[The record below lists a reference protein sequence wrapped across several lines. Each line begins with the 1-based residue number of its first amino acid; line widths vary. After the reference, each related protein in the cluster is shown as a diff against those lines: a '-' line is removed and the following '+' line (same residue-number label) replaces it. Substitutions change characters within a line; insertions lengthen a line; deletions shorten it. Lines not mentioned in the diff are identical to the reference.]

1 MSVLSVLS
9 LILVGGLFMM
19 SAVNESYAEYINVEP
34 DDDFIV
40 KTGGKIT
47 YIVPFYEGDVEV
59 DNILFQAYLTNSD
72 GNKIT
77 GAVTPS
83 TWTLSGSG
91 TRTLTITAPES
102 AGTYS
107 VVVEYEGTDDDGAEL
122 KGSSQALLR
131 VVVPITLTAEVT
143 NSSNVAATTTVSFLV
158 DGKRVE
164 DSETAVNDLQ
174 PGSSK
179 TVSYEWVTTLGEG
192 RHTYAAVT
200 EDGTVIKE
208 GEFYVGHND
217 YQWATIIMG
226 LLFVILVIVL
236 IYIVRKPV
244 KNYGKPKGRR

>member
-9 LILVGGLFMM
+9 LIFVGGLFMM
-19 SAVNESYAEYINVEP
+19 AAVDESYAEYMNVEP
-34 DDDFIV
+34 EDVYTV
-40 KTGGKIT
+40 KTGGSIK
-47 YIVPFYEGDVEV
+47 YDASFYRGEDSSGSVM
-59 DNILFQAYLTNSD
+59 FQAYLTDSA
-72 GNKIT
+72 GNKIS
-77 GAVTPS
+77 GAISPS
-83 TWTLSGSG
+83 SWSSSGDN
-91 TRTLTITAPES
+91 TRTLTITAPDS
-102 AGTYS
+102 AGTYR
-107 VVVEYEGTDDDGAEL
+107 VVVEYDGDDIE
-122 KGSSQALLR
+122 GSSQALLK
-131 VVVPITLTAEVT
+131 VVVPVTLSAEVT
-143 NSSNVAATTTVSFLV
+143 NSSDVAATTTISFLV
-158 DGKRVE
+158 DGKPVE
-164 DSETAVNDLQ
+164 DSETVVSNLQ

-179 TVSYEWVTTLGEG
+179 TVTYEWVTTLGEG